1 MAVSVDRVAVSDLP
15 AVDVAQ
21 AAKLTGLSKDAIR
34 GRIRRGALA
43 SDVRDGRQL
52 IPLAELCRQGLLV
65 EGKRY
70 RSVLERAESLEAQL
84 RAALKS
90 REKPQQEL
98 RESQETVRMVWAMVR
113 RKDQELAR
121 LLKGREGRDRIRW
134 PWQRSASPAAENG

>member
-43 SDVRDGRQL
+43 SDVRDGRHR
-52 IPLAELCRQGLLV
+52 IPLAELHRQGLLV
-65 EGKRY
+65 EGERH
-70 RSVLERAESLEAQL
+70 RSVLERAASLEAQL

-90 REKPQQEL
+90 REKAQQEL

-113 RKDQELAR
+113 RTDQELAR
-121 LLKGREGRDRIRW
+121 LLKALEERERIRW
-134 PWQRSASPAAENG
+134 PWRRSASPAAENG